1 MFVSVDKSTL
11 AFNISST
18 SKLDMKE
25 HLQKFF
31 ERYNDYKNMHKI
43 IALMFW
49 TFGTKILFL
58 NFYCISDQV

>member
-1 MFVSVDKSTL
+1 
-11 AFNISST
+11 
-18 SKLDMKE
+18 MKE

-49 TFGTKILFL
+49 TFGTKSLFL